1 MVQGSGA
8 FDRLPRE
15 SSRLKA
21 AELAYIGA
29 SWGGLLGPIMMAVED
44 RFQTGVLLVAGLLFQ
59 KAQPEVDPIN
69 FLPRVTV
76 PVLMLNGRYDF
87 FFPLET
93 SQQPFFGFLGTPPEH
108 KRMFVYEDGHSVPRT
123 ELIKET
129 LSWLDVYLG
138 PVR

>member
-1 MVQGSGA
+1 MMAWKPLSNGGS
-8 FDRLPRE
+8 
-15 SSRLKA
+15 
-21 AELAYIGA
+21 A
-29 SWGGLLGPIMMAVED
+29 SGGLTFSEGSARSGSDQLSS
-44 RFQTGVLLVAGLLFQ
+44 AG
-59 KAQPEVDPIN
+59 N
-69 FLPRVTV
+69 V

-87 FFPLET
+87 FFPLAT